1 MLPCAALM
9 FLRLA
14 VVEVPP
20 LLARDPPPQA
30 ATVTAVDPAK
40 AREVADSLVRSVI
53 ADKYVAVH
61 AGLEQ
66 AFRDAIS
73 EKEIKPALDKLYESY
88 GKPLEA
94 EYKMQEG
101 GYRQYPDGMRK
112 PMRKFW
118 YAIRTAEQPKGKYFL
133 FVEVVPDGKALAAA
147 SFQIVTFVGD
157 PPAALK

>member
-14 VVEVPP
+14 VGEVPP

-30 ATVTAVDPAK
+30 ATVTAVDPTK

-53 ADKYVAVH
+53 ADECAAVR
-61 AGLEQ
+61 AGMEQ
-66 AFRDAIS
+66 AFREAIS
-73 EKEIKPALDKLYESY
+73 EKEFKPALDKLYEPY
-88 GKPLEA
+88 GKPLDA
-94 EYKMQEG
+94 EYKMQEE
-101 GYRQYPDGMRK
+101 GYRQYQNGMRK

-118 YAIRTAEQPKGKYFL
+118 YAVRTAEQPKGRYFL

-147 SFQIVTFVGD
+147 AVQIVTFAGD
-157 PPAALK
+157 PPPALK

>member
-20 LLARDPPPQA
+20 LLAKDPPPHA
-30 ATVTAVDPAK
+30 ATVTAVDPIK

-53 ADKYVAVH
+53 ANKYAAVH
-61 AGLEQ
+61 AGMEQ

-73 EKEIKPALDKLYESY
+73 EKEIKPALARLYEPY

-94 EYKMQEG
+94 EYKMQEE
-101 GYRQYPDGMRK
+101 GYRQYQNGMKK
-112 PMRKFW
+112 PMRKLW
-118 YAIRTAEQPKGKYFL
+118 YAIRTAAQPKGKYFL

-147 SFQIVTFVGD
+147 SLQIVGFVGD